1 MKAQKLPLYRSVTE
15 DKSPTEN
22 HSHFTRFVSKLLG
35 LVRVPKRPRLEHKSH
50 STTSITK
57 SSVISFQPRHYNQP
71 SNSDALKAQICSDP
85 TTLVSVVNCDTSLIT
100 TRTTD
105 DSSSLSSQ
113 TTDSIQSTGDD
124 DDDDNEEEEEEEDL
138 KSITSINTSTSTNI
152 SIPRSTSCPQT
163 RRKPFSAAIG
173 ALVSASKLPT
183 KPPPQRLVHFDSF
196 DMPPPTLVDRRPDTE
211 PVMTSEIAEQLRP
224 YLPRRY
230 RLAPQWSL
238 LYSLDQHGI
247 SLTTLYRLVKS
258 NKGPCIITIKD
269 ADDQIFGAFL
279 NETLTC
285 GTSYYGTG
293 ECFLWK
299 TTRQD
304 STQTAHISPKIKVF
318 PWTGK
323 NEYMILSENDFIA
336 IGGGDG
342 KFGLW
347 LNADLEKGHSE
358 QCPTFDNECLSP
370 SPEFECIELEIW
382 GFRI

>member
-1 MKAQKLPLYRSVTE
+1 MKSQKLPLYRSVTE

-22 HSHFTRFVSKLLG
+22 HSPLTRFVSKLLG
-35 LVRVPKRPRLEHKSH
+35 FVRVPKRPRLEHKSH

-85 TTLVSVVNCDTSLIT
+85 NTLVSAIHCDTSLIT
-100 TRTTD
+100 TRTAY
-105 DSSSLSSQ
+105 SSSLSSQ
-113 TTDSIQSTGDD
+113 TTDSAQSTGD
-124 DDDDNEEEEEEEDL
+124 EEEEEVDEEEEDL
-138 KSITSINTSTSTNI
+138 KSISSTSTNT
-152 SIPRSTSCPQT
+152 SIPRSTSCPPS

-173 ALVSASKLPT
+173 ALVSASKIPAQ
-183 KPPPQRLVHFDSF
+183 PQPRLVHFDTF

-211 PVMTSEIAEQLRP
+211 PVMTGEIAEQLRP

-299 TTRQD
+299 TTKQD
-304 STQTAHISPKIKVF
+304 SVQNKPMAPKIKVF

-347 LNADLEKGHSE
+347 INADLEKGHSE
-358 QCPTFDNECLSP
+358 ECPTFDNECLSP